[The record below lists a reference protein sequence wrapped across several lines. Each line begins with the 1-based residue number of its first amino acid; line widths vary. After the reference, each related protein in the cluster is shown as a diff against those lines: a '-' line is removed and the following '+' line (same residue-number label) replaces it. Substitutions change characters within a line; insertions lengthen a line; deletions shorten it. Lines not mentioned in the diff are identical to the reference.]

1 MYSTAICRTAQSILR
16 PMSHQISRHYDTLVS
31 TSWLAKNQG
40 KVILLDGSWHMPS
53 TKRNPFEEFR
63 LKHIQDA
70 RFFGIDDISDKS
82 SKLPHMLPPL
92 AQFNTQVGELGITS
106 SDHIV
111 IYDTTGMGSA
121 CRVYWTFRSFG
132 HEKVSVLDGGLP
144 KWLADGHPTVSGDTT
159 VEPAVYSGKVIPEII
174 ANFQRIEKTMMD
186 HDCQIVD
193 ARPAGRFY
201 GSDPEPRAGLSSGH
215 IPESRSMPSVMVFDP
230 STKDLLSPADLR
242 KLCESRGI
250 NLDRP
255 IICTCGSGVTAS
267 ILYFAFERAGAKELA
282 VYDGSWTEYASTPN
296 ARIGK
301 INI

>member
-159 VEPAVYSGKVIPEII
+159 VEPA
-174 ANFQRIEKTMMD
+174 
-186 HDCQIVD
+186 IVD